1 MKDHQEEMPAETLQK
16 YAETIRHFRGYIDK
30 DRFKEDVEFL
40 LKFLKEVGPATT
52 DVRKAA

>member
-1 MKDHQEEMPAETLQK
+1 MKDHQEEMPAEMLQK